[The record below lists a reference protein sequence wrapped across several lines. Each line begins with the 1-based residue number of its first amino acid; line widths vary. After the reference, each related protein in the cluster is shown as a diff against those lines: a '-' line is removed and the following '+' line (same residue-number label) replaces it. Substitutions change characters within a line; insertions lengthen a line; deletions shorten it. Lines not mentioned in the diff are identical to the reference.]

1 MKYRQSEQA
10 HYVGNDVVVLTY
22 VSKSTDGHVYLV
34 EDLYIIV
41 NARAIMVP
49 ASWKDLPP
57 AIVVRKVL
65 AMHGRMSA

>member
-1 MKYRQSEQA
+1 MQYRQSEQA

-41 NARAIMVP
+41 NARANSATHPI
-49 ASWKDLPP
+49 ASRTLYTM
-57 AIVVRKVL
+57 IIFCL
-65 AMHGRMSA
+65 SL